1 MDICALAMPA
11 NSMTIRNTI
20 IILTSNLGSDIIQ
33 EMTASDNERPPMD
46 VITSSIRPVLSQHF
60 KPALL
65 ARMIVIPFYSLDKN
79 AMKTIVELKL
89 KSVQKTLMDNNK
101 MTMTYSQAIIEQIA
115 ARCTEVE
122 TGARNIEYI
131 LNGNILPRMAQ
142 EILTH
147 MTEEEMP
154 SKVNI
159 GVDKKGEFTI
169 KFQD

>member
-1 MDICALAMPA
+1 
-11 NSMTIRNTI
+11 TNT
-20 IILTSNLGSDIIQ
+20 D
-33 EMTASDNERPPMD
+33 ERPPMD
-46 VITSSIRPVLSQHF
+46 VITSAIRPIISSHF

-65 ARMIVIPFYSLDKN
+65 GRMTVIPFYSLDRD
-79 AMKTIVELKL
+79 AMKVIVDLKL
-89 KSVQKTLMDNNK
+89 NKIKKTLMENNK
-101 MTMTYSQAIIEQIA
+101 MTLTYSQAVVDQIA

-142 EILTH
+142 QILTH

-154 SKVNI
+154 SKVNL

-169 KFQD
+169 KFQE